1 MNPKTIKRVYWIL
14 LGLLCLF
21 MLGDGYGGLILAPA
35 GVDVLN
41 HLGYPTYLM
50 PLMGGLKIL
59 GVIALLQTKFSGIK
73 EWVYAGMT
81 FIFIGA
87 SVSHICAHDQVA
99 HVVQPLI
106 FLCFTL
112 GVYMW
117 WRAYKKQQTN

>member
-1 MNPKTIKRVYWIL
+1 MSPKTIKTMYWIL
-14 LGLLCLF
+14 LTLLCLF
-21 MLGDGYGGLILAPA
+21 MLADGYGGLMLDPT
-35 GVDVLN
+35 GVGALK
-41 HLGYPTYLM
+41 HLGYPTYIM

-117 WRAYKKQQTN
+117 WRAYQKQQTT